1 VNLKL
6 QGGNKYAIYRL
17 LLERMAPELPAQ
29 GLSAEEML
37 RYLLRYLHENRIHTL
52 IILDEIDYLIKSTKD
67 SSIIYDLTR
76 LNEFDPDKPCNV
88 KGVIFIARSTE
99 FYNRLDQAELS
110 TLGRV
115 PIEFPMYSI
124 KQISDIL
131 VSRCTEAF
139 NSKAIGSDIID
150 ETSKIT
156 ISPDVN
162 GDVRYALDLLLYA
175 GNLAE
180 SQGTGRINLDQIRKV
195 HGQINPSITTEEVE
209 ELSKSQIFTLMALVR
224 ALRIKKKQ
232 YVELKEIRLRMSELS
247 EEFKLKKLD
256 IEDSLH
262 DLQLRKMIEIRSLKE
277 IGIHGASLQE
287 LEPIL
292 QKQIKRNA
300 N

>member
-1 VNLKL
+1 
-6 QGGNKYAIYRL
+6 
-17 LLERMAPELPAQ
+17 
-29 GLSAEEML
+29 
-37 RYLLRYLHENRIHTL
+37 
-52 IILDEIDYLIKSTKD
+52 
-67 SSIIYDLTR
+67 
-76 LNEFDPDKPCNV
+76 
-88 KGVIFIARSTE
+88 VIFIARSTE

-156 ISPDVN
+156 ISSDVN
-162 GDVRYALDLLLYA
+162 GDIRYALDLLLYA

-180 SQGTGRINLDQIRKV
+180 SQGTDRINLDQIRKV

-209 ELSKSQIFTLMALVR
+209 ELSKNQIFTLMALVR

-292 QKQIKRNA
+292 QRQIKRSA